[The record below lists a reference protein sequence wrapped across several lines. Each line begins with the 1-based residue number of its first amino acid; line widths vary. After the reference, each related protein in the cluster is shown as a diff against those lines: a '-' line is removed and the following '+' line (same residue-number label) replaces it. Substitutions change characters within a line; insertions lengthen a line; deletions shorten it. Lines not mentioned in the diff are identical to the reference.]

1 MKSNSLIRLI
11 DAAEGRET
19 DRPPCICPGGM
30 MNMIFE
36 EVMESSGCYWPE
48 AHCSSDKMAK
58 LAMELKKR
66 GGFENYGVPFCM
78 TVEAETLGAKVDM
91 GDRFTEPHVTAPA
104 FTSVGEFDMTVS
116 YDFSKGRIKV
126 VLDTIALMKERDPE
140 TPVIGNL
147 TGPFS
152 LAGSIIEMSE
162 VLKSLRREPQAV
174 HDMMSKLAG
183 LQAEFGRRMVHAGAD
198 FICVSEPSGTG
209 EIMGKKRFSEFSV
222 KYINKVLDGIKGA
235 KKIVHICGDLSN
247 VYDVLKDLHCQIF
260 SFDAV
265 VPVKEIRKYLTGK
278 AVMGNVS
285 TFAMASGEA
294 ETVYKLS
301 MNAMKQGADV
311 LAPACGLSTRTAMS
325 NVQAMVKAAKDFGIM
340 DRL

>member
-1 MKSNSLIRLI
+1 M
-11 DAAEGRET
+11 
-19 DRPPCICPGGM
+19 
-30 MNMIFE
+30 
-36 EVMESSGCYWPE
+36 
-48 AHCSSDKMAK
+48 
-58 LAMELKKR
+58 
-66 GGFENYGVPFCM
+66 
-78 TVEAETLGAKVDM
+78 
-91 GDRFTEPHVTAPA
+91 
-104 FTSVGEFDMTVS
+104 
-116 YDFSKGRIKV
+116 
-126 VLDTIALMKERDPE
+126 
-140 TPVIGNL
+140 
-147 TGPFS
+147 
-152 LAGSIIEMSE
+152 
-162 VLKSLRREPQAV
+162 
-174 HDMMSKLAG
+174 
-183 LQAEFGRRMVHAGAD
+183 
-198 FICVSEPSGTG
+198 
-209 EIMGKKRFSEFSV
+209 
-222 KYINKVLDGIKGA
+222 LDGIKGA

-301 MNAMKQGADV
+301 MNAMKQGAAV